1 MAIPL
6 LGAVMGAMGAGAGAA
21 ASGAGSMAVGM
32 AGRAAGAVMSSTK
45 QKAMQDGI
53 IKGPKSMRATAQK
66 SLQKMTGIQVSTG
79 AIAKQSQ
86 LLSGVMGAMFQIFG
100 GFVDI
105 VLMPFMPIFVK
116 LLVWMA
122 SGIPKLAGLIDRI
135 TGYFK
140 DVWAKSNGIMEFLGR
155 LWGDLLKQLYKFV
168 LGLLWEIV
176 KFAISPTRWFKL
188 LLDVTNWLAETSGK
202 IIRGI
207 LMFIWGMLSE
217 MFGGWIKPILP
228 VIDWI
233 TGKIEE
239 GWNWLTQFTWI
250 STIMDHLKT
259 VLSFALENIP
269 GGRFVKGLL
278 GGNPFKNDK
287 AQEIEIKITAGQGI
301 DIDEQS
307 AYGGTVRAQTQQ
319 EDRIF
324 DTGASLGGRS

>member
-6 LGAVMGAMGAGAGAA
+6 LGAVMGAMSSGVASAAGGGM
-21 ASGAGSMAVGM
+21 ASGM
-32 AGRAAGAVMSSTK
+32 AGRAASAVMSSTK

-105 VLMPFMPIFVK
+105 MLMPLMPIFTK

-122 SGIPKLAGLIDRI
+122 SGIPKLAGLVDRI

-140 DVWAKSNGIMEFLGR
+140 DVWARSNGIMEFLGR

-176 KFAISPTRWFKL
+176 KFAINPIRWFKL
-188 LLDVTNWLAETSGK
+188 LLDVSNWLAETAGS
-202 IIRGI
+202 IIRGMI
-207 LMFIWGMLSE
+207 MFVWGMYSE
-217 MFGGWIKPILP
+217 MLREWIQPIMP
-228 VIDWI
+228 MIDWI
-233 TGKIEE
+233 SAKIEDAY
-239 GWNWLTQFTWI
+239 GWLTQFTWI
-250 STIMDHLKT
+250 SRIMDYLKA
-259 VLSFALENIP
+259 VLSTLLEESP
-269 GGRFVKGLL
+269 GGKFLSKII

-287 AQEIEIKITAGQGI
+287 AQEVEIKITAGQGI
-301 DIDEQS
+301 DVDEQS
-307 AYGGTVRAQTQQ
+307 AYGATIKAESRQ
-319 EDRIF
+319 EGRF
-324 DTGASLGGRS
+324 SDTGASLGGRN